1 MQEKLSS
8 ALEQPHPVVILAA
21 SLADLPAE
29 MLRVL
34 PPAWRFA
41 PLSRDVMMAH
51 LCVSHGAMG
60 HIDAVLRE
68 KLPQNRDMARLTWPM
83 LAVALRAPLAKDVVQ
98 RLHDLTQNV
107 TREGPSLADI
117 EGYGAAEAAARRMV
131 ADLQGWFE
139 GRVSWRDVQRSVLF
153 HGVPGSA
160 GVALVRGSF
169 AKWQAQGHLGHM
181 LKAMRNSFVQAAQQ
195 RPAILVI
202 DEIDAVG
209 DRADVEPHNARYQL
223 QVINGFL
230 EEMDQ
235 LKHLEGVLVVGT
247 CNYPDKIDAAVLR
260 PGRFDIK
267 VEVPLPGAKA
277 LARMLRDGL
286 EGDVAAS
293 DLACLT
299 RAAAGQSAADVD
311 GALRQARSVARAEA
325 RDVRVTDV
333 LLALNPDPHE
343 CGHAIVATSLGVGQ
357 IRRLNYRGQGGQT
370 WIRFTSGEGLL
381 SECEAELAYHLAGRA
396 AERLILESVTAGS
409 GGAACSDLARATLLA
424 VRIDAQFGLGAEG
437 LAWHDISTSQYLRE
451 PKNAARIRARLEAAE
466 DRAMQVLK
474 SQRAVLVEM
483 SEDLQQNRLLE
494 DDALKTWLAKVTR
507 SQALTHL

>member
-1 MQEKLSS
+1 
-8 ALEQPHPVVILAA
+8 
-21 SLADLPAE
+21 
-29 MLRVL
+29 
-34 PPAWRFA
+34 
-41 PLSRDVMMAH
+41 
-51 LCVSHGAMG
+51 
-60 HIDAVLRE
+60 
-68 KLPQNRDMARLTWPM
+68 
-83 LAVALRAPLAKDVVQ
+83 
-98 RLHDLTQNV
+98 
-107 TREGPSLADI
+107 
-117 EGYGAAEAAARRMV
+117 
-131 ADLQGWFE
+131 
-139 GRVSWRDVQRSVLF
+139 
-153 HGVPGSA
+153 
-160 GVALVRGSF
+160 
-169 AKWQAQGHLGHM
+169 
-181 LKAMRNSFVQAAQQ
+181 
-195 RPAILVI
+195 
-202 DEIDAVG
+202 
-209 DRADVEPHNARYQL
+209 
-223 QVINGFL
+223 
-230 EEMDQ
+230 MDQ

-333 LLALNPDPHE
+333 LLALNPDPQDENPARDWRIALHE